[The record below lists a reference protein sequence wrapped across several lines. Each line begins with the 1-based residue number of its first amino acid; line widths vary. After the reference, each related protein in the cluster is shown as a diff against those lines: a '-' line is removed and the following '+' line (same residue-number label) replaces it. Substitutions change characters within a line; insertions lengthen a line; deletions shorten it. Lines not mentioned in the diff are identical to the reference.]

1 MSHNLWRHYSAFD
14 LDCGPT
20 DSLMVEAVADIP
32 LITGDET
39 VDKTFPKIKS
49 SFFVPQEGARE
60 FYLSQKRLHHQLYI
74 RHQQQH
80 HQLYPQPN
88 LLIWLAVLVT
98 FFIIPTVVAPGIFD
112 AAPIAAPP
120 TLQAA
125 PTAYDPTALVAPTP
139 APATVVTAPDARP
152 TVPLTTDWINK

>member
-49 SFFVPQEGARE
+49 SFLPQESARE
-60 FYLSQKRLHHQLYI
+60 FNLSQKRLHHQLYI

-98 FFIIPTVVAPGIFD
+98 FFYHTDCGC
-112 AAPIAAPP
+112 
-120 TLQAA
+120 TGNLWCGTNCS
-125 PTAYDPTALVAPTP
+125 TANTASCSNSIWSDSFGCTNTGACYS
-139 APATVVTAPDARP
+139 RNSS
-152 TVPLTTDWINK
+152 WC